1 MVVWEQGGQG
11 MRDKMMEDH
20 RHPTEEP
27 WPLPRLA
34 HPRRHIGFTM
44 IPDGAGLAGRDVC
57 KHTGT
62 DRQDDGRLPPHTH
75 SQPQPAQPHLTHWAL
90 ALGASCRPGLIC
102 PGKGRQ
108 GG

>member
-1 MVVWEQGGQG
+1 
-11 MRDKMMEDH
+11 MMEDH

-57 KHTGT
+57 KHIGT
-62 DRQDDGRLPPHTH
+62 DRQDDGWCLHIHT
-75 SQPQPAQPHLTHWAL
+75 
-90 ALGASCRPGLIC
+90 ASPGL
-102 PGKGRQ
+102 PGPISHIGLWPW
-108 GG
+108 GPPAAPA